1 MGELDLIEIETSD
14 GECAPATGR
23 QVYIETY
30 GCQVNL
36 SDTEL
41 MMGVLGEA
49 GYIQVER
56 PEDADVVLLNTCAI
70 RERAEDRVV
79 GRLAQLSHL
88 KITRPD
94 LILGVSG
101 CMAKHMAEKI
111 LDRMPYVDLVMGP
124 DSYRRLPSLLAEA
137 AGEPAMDVRLNRGED
152 YLNLDPRRRAGT
164 NAWVTIM
171 RGCDKFCTF
180 CIVPYVRGR
189 ERSVSAEEI
198 LRQVQVA
205 ASEGFKEVT
214 FLGQTVNSYADRNHD
229 FADLLESAARVEG
242 IERIRFTSPH
252 PSDFTEKLIE
262 IMANEPKICR
272 FVHLPVQ
279 SGSNSVLKAMKRS
292 YSIEAYLDLVDCLR
306 KKLPGVCLS
315 TDVIVGFPG
324 ETEQDYKAT
333 LELMDRVRFDSAFMF
348 KYSPREGTVAYR
360 EIADTVS
367 EDEKGLRLEAVIEQ
381 QIRISADINRTYL
394 GKTLEVLVEGDS
406 RKGGGQA
413 VGKSD
418 GFKTVVFPRESAE
431 TNQFVKVRITGSTS
445 HTLLGH
451 VEQLPEQ
458 TTVGKT
464 R

>member
-1 MGELDLIEIETSD
+1 MGW
-14 GECAPATGR
+14 
-23 QVYIETY
+23 
-30 GCQVNL
+30 
-36 SDTEL
+36 
-41 MMGVLGEA
+41 
-49 GYIQVER
+49 
-56 PEDADVVLLNTCAI
+56 
-70 RERAEDRVV
+70 
-79 GRLAQLSHL
+79 H
-88 KITRPD
+88 
-94 LILGVSG
+94 
-101 CMAKHMAEKI
+101 
-111 LDRMPYVDLVMGP
+111 
-124 DSYRRLPSLLAEA
+124 
-137 AGEPAMDVRLNRGED
+137 
-152 YLNLDPRRRAGT
+152 
-164 NAWVTIM
+164 
-171 RGCDKFCTF
+171 
-180 CIVPYVRGR
+180 
-189 ERSVSAEEI
+189 
-198 LRQVQVA
+198 
-205 ASEGFKEVT
+205 
-214 FLGQTVNSYADRNHD
+214 
-229 FADLLESAARVEG
+229 
-242 IERIRFTSPH
+242 
-252 PSDFTEKLIE
+252 
-262 IMANEPKICR
+262 
-272 FVHLPVQ
+272 
-279 SGSNSVLKAMKRS
+279 
-292 YSIEAYLDLVDCLR
+292 LDLVDCLR